1 MSSLHGKQG
10 LLLKPINE
18 FFSKNNNI
26 EKIIPILNGEN
37 KISLRIIDWFVTNY
51 SKKNNVSYY
60 LEDTNTQF
68 IVYLSYKNQLKAF
81 SKKQFDP
88 FCRRSRI
95 EYVYNKTNYLT
106 TTIGQLNFFKWA
118 LENKIID
125 YIEENINEI
134 EKDMNTNIR
143 KNTKKMSPVS
153 SKAVKS
159 KHKRRELSSC
169 ATKFVTKAKH
179 NVTLDFN

>member
-1 MSSLHGKQG
+1 MTSLQGKQV

-37 KISLRIIDWFVTNY
+37 TISLRIIDWFVTNY

-60 LEDTNTQF
+60 LKDAQTQF

-95 EYVYNKTNYLT
+95 EYVYNKTN
-106 TTIGQLNFFKWA
+106 
-118 LENKIID
+118 
-125 YIEENINEI
+125 
-134 EKDMNTNIR
+134 
-143 KNTKKMSPVS
+143 S
-153 SKAVKS
+153 
-159 KHKRRELSSC
+159 H
-169 ATKFVTKAKH
+169 
-179 NVTLDFN
+179 

>member
-1 MSSLHGKQG
+1 MTSLQGKQV

-37 KISLRIIDWFVTNY
+37 TISLRIIDWFVTNY

-60 LEDTNTQF
+60 LKDAQTQF

-125 YIEENINEI
+125 YIEENINDI
-134 EKDMNTNIR
+134 EKDMNSNIR

-153 SKAVKS
+153 SKAAKS
-159 KHKRRELSSC
+159 KRKRRELSSC
-169 ATKFVTKAKH
+169 ATKFVNKMKH
-179 NVTLDFN
+179 NVTFDFN